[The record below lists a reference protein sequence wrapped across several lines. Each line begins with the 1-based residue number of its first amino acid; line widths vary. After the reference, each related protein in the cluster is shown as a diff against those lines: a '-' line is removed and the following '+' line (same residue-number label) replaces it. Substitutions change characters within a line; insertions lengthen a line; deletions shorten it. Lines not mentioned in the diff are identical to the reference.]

1 MEKVIENIIEYVNG
15 QKEMYIEG
23 KKNVREEMRKENRE
37 DYYNELEYELGRI
50 NEALSVLEGV
60 NSKIKHFVEEKE
72 LIDIISTHKN
82 QTNLSNSTEY
92 SNQSITGNDI
102 TITYEIK

>member
-92 SNQSITGNDI
+92 SNQNITGNDI

>member
-1 MEKVIENIIEYVNG
+1 MKKVVENIIEYVNG

-23 KKNVREEMRKENRE
+23 KKNVREEMKKENRE
-37 DYYNELEYELGRI
+37 FYYNELEYELGRI

-60 NSKIKHFVEEKE
+60 SSKIKHFVEEKE
-72 LIDIISTHKN
+72 LIDIISTHKH

>member
-1 MEKVIENIIEYVNG
+1 MKKVVENIIEYIDG
-15 QKEMYIEG
+15 QKELYING
-23 KKNVREEMRKENRE
+23 KGNVREEMKKENRE
-37 DYYNELEYELGRI
+37 YYYAELEYELGRI

-60 NSKIKHFVEEKE
+60 SSKIKHFVKE
-72 LIDIISTHKN
+72 STLKN

-102 TITYEIK
+102 TITYEIKK

>member
-23 KKNVREEMRKENRE
+23 KKSVREEMKKENRE
-37 DYYNELEYELGRI
+37 YYYNELEYELGRI

>member
-23 KKNVREEMRKENRE
+23 KKNVREEMKKENRE
-37 DYYNELEYELGRI
+37 FYYNELEYELGRI

-60 NSKIKHFVEEKE
+60 SSKIKHFVKEKE
-72 LIDIISTHKN
+72 DADIISTLNN

-92 SNQSITGNDI
+92 DNQSITGNDI
-102 TITYEIK
+102 EITYKIK